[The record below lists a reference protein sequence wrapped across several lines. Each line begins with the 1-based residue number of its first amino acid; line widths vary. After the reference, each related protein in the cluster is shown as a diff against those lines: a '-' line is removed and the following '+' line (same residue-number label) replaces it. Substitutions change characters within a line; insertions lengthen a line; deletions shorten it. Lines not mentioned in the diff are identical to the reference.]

1 MVQIIQLKQ
10 LKQLSVVAVICACAS
25 FVATLFLN
33 FWLDLRL
40 LDFDQ
45 LSLLGQ
51 AYYRVQEKISQVVAG
66 VSGLVLVVTAL
77 AMVLFYIHQ
86 FIEDQQTDLGIL
98 KAVGYARGQL
108 ARQFWIFGLYGL
120 LGTLLGGLTA
130 YTFLPHFYTT
140 RNSAGLLTGLSLHL
154 HWGLVLTMVLLTSLL
169 LTAMAVGY
177 AYHVLARP
185 SLVLLKGRQTL
196 RPPRKKG
203 QQGGRENFLSD
214 LRASLFWRH
223 KFLIFLV
230 GFAAFCFAAMLQLAL
245 GLQDMMDVA
254 LQVMM
259 IGIGL
264 ILSLSIFYLALLT
277 LLSRHKDSVAILK
290 AMGYSQ
296 RDCLSV
302 TLHPYYGVV
311 MLGFLL
317 GSAYQFGIMRL
328 ILWLVVGQGSQMVDS
343 GFNWVNFVLAGFLLV
358 IVYIGFN
365 VYFSRRLAQV
375 PIKAILLSE

>member
-86 FIEDQQTDLGIL
+86 FIEDHQTDLGIL

-343 GFNWVNFVLAGFLLV
+343 GFNWVNFVLAGFFLV
-358 IVYIGFN
+358 IVYTGFN

>member
-66 VSGLVLVVTAL
+66 VSGLVLVATAL

-86 FIEDQQTDLGIL
+86 FIEDHQTDLGIL
-98 KAVGYARGQL
+98 KAMGYARGQL

-185 SLVLLKGRQTL
+185 SLVLLKGSQTL

-203 QQGGRENFLSD
+203 PQGGRENFLSD

-230 GFAAFCFAAMLQLAL
+230 GFAAFCIAAMLQLAL
-245 GLQDMMDVA
+245 SLQDMMDVA

-317 GSAYQFGIMRL
+317 GSVYQFGIMRL

-358 IVYIGFN
+358 IVYTGFN

>member
-66 VSGLVLVVTAL
+66 VSGLVLVATAL

-86 FIEDQQTDLGIL
+86 FIEDHQTDLGIL
-98 KAVGYARGQL
+98 KAMGYARGQL

-120 LGTLLGGLTA
+120 LGTLLGGLVA
-130 YTFLPHFYTT
+130 YAFLPHFYTT

-185 SLVLLKGRQTL
+185 SLVLLKGSQTL

-203 QQGGRENFLSD
+203 PQGGRENFLSD

-230 GFAAFCFAAMLQLAL
+230 AFAAFCFAAMLQLAL
-245 GLQDMMDVA
+245 SLQDMMDVA
-254 LQVMM
+254 LQAMM

-302 TLHPYYGVV
+302 TLCPYYGVV

-328 ILWLVVGQGSQMVDS
+328 IIWLVVGQGSQMVDS
-343 GFNWVNFVLAGFLLV
+343 SFKWVNFVLAGFLLV
-358 IVYIGFN
+358 LVYTGFN

-375 PIKAILLSE
+375 PIKTILLSE

>member
-66 VSGLVLVVTAL
+66 VSGLVLVATAL

-86 FIEDQQTDLGIL
+86 FIEDHQTDLGIL
-98 KAVGYARGQL
+98 KAMGYARGQL

-120 LGTLLGGLTA
+120 LGTLLGGLAA

-185 SLVLLKGRQTL
+185 SLVLLKGSQTL

-203 QQGGRENFLSD
+203 PQGGRENFLSD

-230 GFAAFCFAAMLQLAL
+230 GFAAFCIAAMLQLAL
-245 GLQDMMDVA
+245 SLQDMMDVA

-302 TLHPYYGVV
+302 TLRPYYGVV

-317 GSAYQFGIMRL
+317 GSVYQFCIMRL

-358 IVYIGFN
+358 IVYTGFN